1 MRLNRSGVWTTV
13 WLVALTAGLC
23 AQSAAPAVR
32 PSQAASQVPTF
43 RLQIDLVRS
52 DIVVRDDRGNFVSDL
67 TKDEFEIFEDGVKQ
81 AVVSMTMSHGGRVTN
96 LLAPPPAPPPEGIIL
111 PPTRRTNDVSG
122 RIFVFLVDDLH
133 LQFHNTVRVREIF
146 KKISKTLIHDGDQFA
161 IVSTGT
167 SSIAV
172 GLTYDRKRLDESIE
186 KIIGGELRPSDI
198 IDGPANSDG
207 PTEVRHRA
215 HVAFAT
221 VYDVLL
227 HLEQVRD
234 RRKAFVYVSDGYH
247 FNPFS
252 DARMGLMDPNSPFLQ
267 NSMLRTINDLDKSD
281 GNTILG
287 QDPVA
292 RYQARESGVFA
303 DADLARELGEVT
315 RAANRANT
323 TIYTIDP
330 RGLIGQPDI
339 DQAVDPQQ
347 WNNFVR
353 TTQDSLRV
361 LAEETGGI
369 AIVNM
374 NDFDKGLKQID
385 ADTSDYYV
393 LGYYSSNPDP
403 LRRQR
408 KIDVRVRRPGMS
420 VFFRKDYVF
429 RPVLTQR

>member
-1 MRLNRSGVWTTV
+1 
-13 WLVALTAGLC
+13 
-23 AQSAAPAVR
+23 
-32 PSQAASQVPTF
+32 
-43 RLQIDLVRS
+43 
-52 DIVVRDDRGNFVSDL
+52 
-67 TKDEFEIFEDGVKQ
+67 
-81 AVVSMTMSHGGRVTN
+81 MTMSHGGRVTN

-292 RYQARESGVFA
+292 RYQARE
-303 DADLARELGEVT
+303 
-315 RAANRANT
+315 
-323 TIYTIDP
+323 
-330 RGLIGQPDI
+330 
-339 DQAVDPQQ
+339 
-347 WNNFVR
+347 
-353 TTQDSLRV
+353 
-361 LAEETGGI
+361 
-369 AIVNM
+369 
-374 NDFDKGLKQID
+374 
-385 ADTSDYYV
+385 
-393 LGYYSSNPDP
+393 
-403 LRRQR
+403 
-408 KIDVRVRRPGMS
+408 
-420 VFFRKDYVF
+420 
-429 RPVLTQR
+429 

>member
-1 MRLNRSGVWTTV
+1 MGTGNQPRVTRRGLPIGTSRRLRPSWSTLGLAGGGAAGDGEGVGEAAASRRRPLRRKPTRRIAVDRKTGSERAAGSEPAYNFCRMRLNRSGVWTTV

-186 KIIGGELRPSDI
+186 NIIR
-198 IDGPANSDG
+198 
-207 PTEVRHRA
+207 RH
-215 HVAFAT
+215 
-221 VYDVLL
+221 
-227 HLEQVRD
+227 
-234 RRKAFVYVSDGYH
+234 
-247 FNPFS
+247 
-252 DARMGLMDPNSPFLQ
+252 
-267 NSMLRTINDLDKSD
+267 
-281 GNTILG
+281 
-287 QDPVA
+287 
-292 RYQARESGVFA
+292 
-303 DADLARELGEVT
+303 
-315 RAANRANT
+315 
-323 TIYTIDP
+323 
-330 RGLIGQPDI
+330 
-339 DQAVDPQQ
+339 
-347 WNNFVR
+347 
-353 TTQDSLRV
+353 
-361 LAEETGGI
+361 
-369 AIVNM
+369 
-374 NDFDKGLKQID
+374 
-385 ADTSDYYV
+385 
-393 LGYYSSNPDP
+393 
-403 LRRQR
+403 
-408 KIDVRVRRPGMS
+408 
-420 VFFRKDYVF
+420 
-429 RPVLTQR
+429 